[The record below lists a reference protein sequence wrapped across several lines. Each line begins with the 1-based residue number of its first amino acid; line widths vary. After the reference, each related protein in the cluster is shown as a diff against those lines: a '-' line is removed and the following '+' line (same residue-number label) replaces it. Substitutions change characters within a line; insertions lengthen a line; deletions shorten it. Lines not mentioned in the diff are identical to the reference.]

1 MGVELDRPP
10 EQSAVAEP
18 APARE
23 GRLTAGAGVSQSA
36 AVLRQIAAPRPGIGN
51 RLLARQ
57 LAQTEF
63 LPGPG
68 APSQIPAGPQRG
80 VNPADGMAAVTRR
93 WLGMRPG
100 SEAALRRAANEW
112 ATAVVAL
119 IRAGA
124 AASGAPHAQA
134 IADNE
139 ADEIPGAVA
148 QLLTDYFGPAR
159 DRDSVPQ
166 CHQALVRLAAGKE
179 QEVRLQFHHNV
190 IVETHSR
197 GGFGTSG
204 SSDELTMLNTALTG
218 MPDQHV
224 WGSPTRP
231 LRFRR
236 QMMATGSSASGET
249 DPPTST
255 ITLYDSGM
263 QAAPYARSASINLP
277 GFEQTI
283 RHEVGHMVETALSAD
298 VRRELFTDI
307 MGWEQYPWAWISVRN
322 PPHDNWRAERR
333 KLAQE
338 TEIADDALDAW
349 LAGFTI
355 RPAPNL
361 RRSDTRVRGTR
372 SYIRSTTQGD
382 FLHSIRTAETPQG
395 PEFDYALTAHNDYLA
410 ELYTF
415 AVSRPFWLAGKLSTA
430 QKAWWRTRVFG
441 TPGSDSEIM
450 RVVGMAPDARM
461 RFMRLVPGLFT
472 WQQIN
477 DAVATATTPDNVA

>member
-93 WLGMRPG
+93 WLGIRPG

-204 SSDELTMLNTALTG
+204 SSDELTC
-218 MPDQHV
+218 
-224 WGSPTRP
+224 
-231 LRFRR
+231 
-236 QMMATGSSASGET
+236 
-249 DPPTST
+249 
-255 ITLYDSGM
+255 
-263 QAAPYARSASINLP
+263 
-277 GFEQTI
+277 
-283 RHEVGHMVETALSAD
+283 
-298 VRRELFTDI
+298 
-307 MGWEQYPWAWISVRN
+307 
-322 PPHDNWRAERR
+322 
-333 KLAQE
+333 
-338 TEIADDALDAW
+338 
-349 LAGFTI
+349 
-355 RPAPNL
+355 
-361 RRSDTRVRGTR
+361 
-372 SYIRSTTQGD
+372 
-382 FLHSIRTAETPQG
+382 
-395 PEFDYALTAHNDYLA
+395 
-410 ELYTF
+410 
-415 AVSRPFWLAGKLSTA
+415 
-430 QKAWWRTRVFG
+430 
-441 TPGSDSEIM
+441 
-450 RVVGMAPDARM
+450 
-461 RFMRLVPGLFT
+461 
-472 WQQIN
+472 
-477 DAVATATTPDNVA
+477 